1 MASAPVKWQYYSETI
16 DLKFNAGFVG
26 ASQDQKTLQISP
38 LVGWY
43 ITLDKEG
50 QGWGQEERME
60 ELELFLSRTNFLL
73 ITCIEAAN
81 ICISCDKS

>member
-1 MASAPVKWQYYSETI
+1 MNIIQDVDDISNGMASAPVKWQYYNKTI

-43 ITLDKEG
+43 ITLEKKDQDGAKKG
-50 QGWGQEERME
+50 GWRGW
-60 ELELFLSRTNFLL
+60 
-73 ITCIEAAN
+73 
-81 ICISCDKS
+81 SCF

>member
-1 MASAPVKWQYYSETI
+1 MQIKDVDYISKGMASAPVKWQYYNKTI

-43 ITLDKEG
+43 ITLDKEDKDG
-50 QGWGQEERME
+50 TKKRGW
-60 ELELFLSRTNFLL
+60 
-73 ITCIEAAN
+73 
-81 ICISCDKS
+81 KSWKCF

>member
-1 MASAPVKWQYYSETI
+1 MDDISNGMASAPVKWQYYSETI

-43 ITLDKEG
+43 ITLDRGDKDG
-50 QGWGQEERME
+50 AKKRGWK
-60 ELELFLSRTNFLL
+60 SW
-73 ITCIEAAN
+73 
-81 ICISCDKS
+81 SCF

>member
-1 MASAPVKWQYYSETI
+1 MDDISGGMASAPVKWQYYSEEI

-43 ITLDKEG
+43 ITLDKEDKEG
-50 QGWGQEERME
+50 AKKGGWRGWGC
-60 ELELFLSRTNFLL
+60 F
-73 ITCIEAAN
+73 
-81 ICISCDKS
+81 

>member
-1 MASAPVKWQYYSETI
+1 MDDISNGMASAPVKWQYYSETI

-43 ITLDKEG
+43 ITLDREDKDG
-50 QGWGQEERME
+50 GGAKKRGWK
-60 ELELFLSRTNFLL
+60 SW
-73 ITCIEAAN
+73 
-81 ICISCDKS
+81 SCF